1 MKNQPFYGKVR
12 LSLSKKTISNLNVN
26 ELNQMVAGHGTGGNC
41 NVPQKTKACTNN
53 QKTCKATCV

>member
-1 MKNQPFYGKVR
+1 MKNQFKKSG
-12 LSLSKKTISNLNVN
+12 LILSKRTISNLTML
-26 ELNQMVAGHGTGGNC
+26 ELNQHVAGHGTGGNC